1 MLYISSQNYQQKQ
14 TDYQNKQS
22 FYAAETALDCLKAL
36 LVKDVEQA
44 YLKAY
49 QSTTKNYARLSA
61 GEREDFYKKAYVEAL
76 EEMWKDRAGSDSDYT
91 KAVRE
96 FMTKENGVDSDMAE
110 RIYNVEGFGKS
121 KEGQFVLQ
129 GVKAKYTSGIYTTF
143 LYTDICIEIPSYGST
158 FPSSVTTS
166 STTSSSETSG
176 SETSGS
182 ETSGSTTSS
191 TESKDIVALT
201 DYVVYMNWSRAD
213 YYDTK
218 SSSTE
223 TSGTSSSES
232 SSTTESSSATESS
245 STTESSSAT
254 ESSATP
260 EGDSGSSSDSEKT
273 D

>member
-182 ETSGSTTSS
+182 TTSS

-232 SSTTESSSATESS
+232 SSTTESSA
-245 STTESSSAT
+245 TTESSSVT